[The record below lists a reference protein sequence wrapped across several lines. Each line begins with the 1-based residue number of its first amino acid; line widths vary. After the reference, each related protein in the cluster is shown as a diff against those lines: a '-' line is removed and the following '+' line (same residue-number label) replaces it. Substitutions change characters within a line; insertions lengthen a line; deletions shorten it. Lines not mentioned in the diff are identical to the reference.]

1 MGGFKSNSKAW
12 LNSEEAV
19 LKRTVRNMAGVMVN
33 RGQMLAPKD
42 TGALRSSGRVV
53 GKGTKVSAVF
63 GGQDVGV
70 PYARR
75 RHYENFK
82 NPQTLLYLEK
92 AGNSV
97 VKEGVKKYY
106 DMSK

>member
-12 LNSEEAV
+12 LRNEEAV

-33 RGQMLAPKD
+33 RGQMLAPVD

-53 GKGTKVSAVF
+53 GSGDKVSAVF
-63 GGQDVGV
+63 GGADVGV

-75 RHYENFK
+75 RHYENNK

-97 VKEGVKKYY
+97 KKEGIKKYY